1 MQGIKIDGTAIV
13 KLLKK
18 EGRPLK
24 RKEIIESGGYAGHN
38 TSYFSCFMDRLM
50 AEHPEIHKNGRHA
63 STTYE
68 WVEKTPAAKKKDEMK
83 NAEGYSD
90 PVAGI
95 AIANVMRQSVSR
107 YPERQRFGELWRTG
121 GNNEYEGIL
130 VISAKEG
137 ICIGCFVY
145 GSRKGS
151 MKDGYTFTWA
161 GKTGRHWC
169 SLLNIINF
177 QTRNIV
183 SRIEEL
189 DDQKKAELRKLL
201 ADTLGYEVTKEVEVK
216 EIEKPV
222 EVVKEVPVEKIV
234 EKVVEKKVGMT
245 EEEVQE
251 LLDVQ
256 EKEFERKLLEQK
268 VSIYEKV
275 LFRKGA

>member
-1 MQGIKIDGTAIV
+1 MNQILKAKEKRQRIV
-13 KLLKK
+13 KYLKSA
-18 EGRPLK
+18 GRPVGK
-24 RKEIIESGGYAGHN
+24 VDIVKNAQVDGVFDSIMRKTREEY
-38 TSYFSCFMDRLM
+38 
-50 AEHPEIHKNGRHA
+50 PQIHKIGDKQA
-63 STTYE
+63 ALYE
-68 WVEKTPAAKKKDEMK
+68 WKEAAPAPEPKNK

-90 PVAGI
+90 STASK
-95 AIANVMRQSVSR
+95 AIANVMRQTPTG
-107 YPERQRFGELWRTG
+107 YPERQKFGELWRTG

-201 ADTLGYEVTKEVEVK
+201 ADTLGYEVTKETQIKEVEK
-216 EIEKPV
+216 EV

-245 EEEVQE
+245 EDEVQE
-251 LLDVQ
+251 LLDAQ